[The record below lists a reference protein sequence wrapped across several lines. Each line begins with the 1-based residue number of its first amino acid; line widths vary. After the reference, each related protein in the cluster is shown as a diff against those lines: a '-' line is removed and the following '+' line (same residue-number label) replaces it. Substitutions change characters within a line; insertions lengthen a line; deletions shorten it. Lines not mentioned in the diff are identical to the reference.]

1 MIVRTVAFA
10 LEATF
15 TRFFLTGSGMEFKDY
30 YKTLGV
36 PRSASPDEIKK
47 AYRRLARMYHPDV
60 STEADAEARF
70 KEVNEANEV
79 LSDRDKRSAYDRLG
93 ANWRAG
99 QDFRPPPGWAGR
111 AGSGNSRGA
120 GVDGFSDFFES
131 LFGARGARAGAGF
144 QTRGADRSAIAKITL
159 DQAMHG
165 TEVTV
170 SGGDNGAGRRV
181 RIPAGAHNGLRLRV
195 RGQGEPGVGGGA
207 PGDLLLEVRVL
218 PDPRYRLDG
227 RDLHR
232 DLPITPW
239 EAALGSTIEAPTLQG
254 MVHLKIPPGTQSGK
268 VMRLKGRGL
277 PGKTAGDLFLRLMI
291 EVPPVDEAGAWYE
304 EMARTSDFQ
313 PRSRLRP

>member
-1 MIVRTVAFA
+1 
-10 LEATF
+10 
-15 TRFFLTGSGMEFKDY
+15 MEYKDY
-30 YKTLGV
+30 YKILGV
-36 PRSASPDEIKK
+36 PRSAGQDEIKK

-79 LSDRDKRSAYDRLG
+79 LSDREKRSAYDRLG

-111 AGSGNSRGA
+111 AGGGSSGGA
-120 GVDGFSDFFES
+120 GFDGFSDFFES
-131 LFGARGARAGAGF
+131 MFGARGGRSGAGF
-144 QTRGADRSAIAKITL
+144 QMRGADRSAIAKITL

-170 SGGDNGAGRRV
+170 SGGSNGAGRRV

-195 RGQGEPGVGGGA
+195 RGQGEPGTGGGA
-207 PGDLLLEVRVL
+207 SGDLLLEVRVL

-227 RDLHR
+227 SDLHR
-232 DLPITPW
+232 DLPVTPW
-239 EAALGSTIEAPTLQG
+239 EAALGATIEAPTPQG
-254 MVHLKIPPGTQSGK
+254 MAHLKVPPGTQSGK

-291 EVPPVDEAGAWYE
+291 EVPPVEEAGAWYE